1 MLYAFY
7 NARIKFLGAV
17 YNFNLNGK
25 KQIKTRSPGFM
36 MTLFACYS
44 TARRALKCPRLAI
57 IIMHILENSLPGR
70 CCLNYYYYYFFSI
83 INWATWWR
91 SYFPPP
97 PSLYEYA
104 RTHTINDNKRRINL
118 IRTSLLFR

>member
-70 CCLNYYYYYFFSI
+70 CCLNYYYYYFFFHYKLGNMVAFI
-83 INWATWWR
+83 LPTAAELVR
-91 SYFPPP
+91 V
-97 PSLYEYA
+97 
-104 RTHTINDNKRRINL
+104 RTHTHNQRQQTTYK
-118 IRTSLLFR
+118 SY

>member
-7 NARIKFLGAV
+7 NAQIKFLGAV

-57 IIMHILENSLPGR
+57 IIIIIIIITMHISENSLAP
-70 CCLNYYYYYFFSI
+70 CCLNYYYYFF
-83 INWATWWR
+83 
-91 SYFPPP
+91 FP
-97 PSLYEYA
+97 L
-104 RTHTINDNKRRINL
+104 
-118 IRTSLLFR
+118 